1 VSLIGPL
8 ELRRSYYHCRRCG
21 QGHLPWERT
30 LGLGATQ
37 LTPAASEVVSMLG
50 VQSSFAEVS
59 ERTLK
64 KACGLRL
71 SESTVE
77 RTTEGAGERLR
88 QLLEQRVKFG
98 EPKPWDWERDAQGR
112 SCAYVSLDATGVR
125 QQGEQGAAAEGRM
138 AYVAMIYNPRGA
150 DRTLERRTASAPH
163 QVRYLAGFY
172 ELDALGIELRGHPH
186 DLFEGGHWHA
196 WQHECFH
203 AERVQPFKQVFRELY
218 VVTKQEKK
226 GGAVSHRYDGQQVQ
240 PKQALALFGSRGWNT
255 RDGIFKVFHD
265 AGLTA
270 NVHFQSG
277 VTTPL
282 EVEGW
287 TLAGVSFTPRNEWKP
302 VQLKSV
308 PSRLFS
314 EVMRDLDLVVS
325 VAHAGGV
332 DPEAS
337 ASTVEMRAG
346 LLRET
351 CSLLKLKNV
360 RLKPTHAVKLRRAD
374 FYETGDQ
381 YCLRFHEKGGKVREI
396 PVRHDLQRWIQEYLK
411 ASAEQ
416 ANNAQPL
423 APMFCT
429 TVRRT
434 KRLTTR
440 PMTADDMGRML
451 KRRLHDAG
459 LSLRLSPHSL
469 RVATLTDL
477 LSQGLSLDD
486 VQNLAGHADPRTTR
500 LYDRRQRQVTRNIV
514 ERISV

>member
-172 ELDALGIELRGHPH
+172 ELDALGIELRGQ
-186 DLFEGGHWHA
+186 A
-196 WQHECFH
+196 
-203 AERVQPFKQVFRELY
+203 AQVGWDRTL
-218 VVTKQEKK
+218 
-226 GGAVSHRYDGQQVQ
+226 RRR
-240 PKQALALFGSRGWNT
+240 FGSG
-255 RDGIFKVFHD
+255 GIF
-265 AGLTA
+265 
-270 NVHFQSG
+270 S
-277 VTTPL
+277 
-282 EVEGW
+282 
-287 TLAGVSFTPRNEWKP
+287 
-302 VQLKSV
+302 
-308 PSRLFS
+308 
-314 EVMRDLDLVVS
+314 
-325 VAHAGGV
+325 
-332 DPEAS
+332 
-337 ASTVEMRAG
+337 
-346 LLRET
+346 
-351 CSLLKLKNV
+351 
-360 RLKPTHAVKLRRAD
+360 
-374 FYETGDQ
+374 
-381 YCLRFHEKGGKVREI
+381 
-396 PVRHDLQRWIQEYLK
+396 
-411 ASAEQ
+411 
-416 ANNAQPL
+416 
-423 APMFCT
+423 
-429 TVRRT
+429 
-434 KRLTTR
+434 
-440 PMTADDMGRML
+440 
-451 KRRLHDAG
+451 
-459 LSLRLSPHSL
+459 
-469 RVATLTDL
+469 
-477 LSQGLSLDD
+477 
-486 VQNLAGHADPRTTR
+486 
-500 LYDRRQRQVTRNIV
+500 
-514 ERISV
+514 